1 MTVERRQ
8 ARTLAA
14 SKGLNFVLRH
24 PTCLLTT
31 QYGHHRAIA
40 NQPLIVP
47 KRIQEVPRS
56 SHIQTSNSGSS
67 KECAS
72 SGNLRSPAHSI
83 NHQCRTTTTQQTSL
97 RISLTASQHRR
108 HHLPS
113 AKATRLSLESIA
125 VMSNTITVCDPL
137 VQPRLAHHR
146 RRRPCKRPVL
156 TCLQGEIYEKIIQE
170 VINASQND
178 FEENGVQQQTLME
191 LQQVGLVF
199 ISFCTLPVFIP
210 WSQTTHLILF
220 DFCFAGASLYLFL
233 LDWAAACE
241 AEAQATKERRKRG
254 LRL

>member
-1 MTVERRQ
+1 VTAERRQ

-47 KRIQEVPRS
+47 ERIQQVPRS
-56 SHIQTSNSGSS
+56 SHIQTRNSGSS

-83 NHQCRTTTTQQTSL
+83 NHQCCTTTTQQTSL

-108 HHLPS
+108 HHLSS

-137 VQPRLAHHR
+137 VQPRLAHR
-146 RRRPCKRPVL
+146 RRRPCERPVL

-199 ISFCTLPVFIP
+199 FSFCTLPVFIS
-210 WSQTTHLILF
+210 WSQTTHLVLF
-220 DFCFAGASLYLFL
+220 DFCLVVLPAHLFICFCSTGLLPAKLKRRRQRSGGSGA
-233 LDWAAACE
+233 
-241 AEAQATKERRKRG
+241 
-254 LRL
+254 